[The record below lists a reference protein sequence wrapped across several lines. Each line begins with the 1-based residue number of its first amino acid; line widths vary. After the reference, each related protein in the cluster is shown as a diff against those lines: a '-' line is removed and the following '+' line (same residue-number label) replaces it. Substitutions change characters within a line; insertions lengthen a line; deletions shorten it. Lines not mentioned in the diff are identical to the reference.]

1 MFCHLQVHAALGPL
15 SVAVRRPS
23 LAALAALPALM
34 KRKVPS
40 KDGNGEDLGN
50 HESSNGLNQELNQEG
65 FDVHSPGEVVAV
77 ESGKSRVAMRVN
89 ARVDTLRLALL
100 LDDADEPDFDNLPVS
115 HSNDGGADFG
125 KAGVN
130 LGCVAEARVSHLVAN
145 VSLYPSTLAA
155 KFTLGALTVCDP
167 RLPATHPYRWAVS
180 GGGSNVGSGDS
191 RIFPDSSAD
200 ASDSPPLVEV
210 AYETFDPGAEH
221 DGATASA
228 SARLRPTRVVFLN
241 RFIAEGKAFVAGL
254 TDAIAAIDKSDDA
267 SVNAGRDS
275 KETGSNDATSS
286 PTRGTPVHA
295 IRLDVA
301 LEAPT
306 IVVPRATWDTSVA
319 LELDFG
325 SLVAKNSLS
334 KRVLPGGGDEVVDR
348 LNVGLSGV
356 HVDVVRGDDDATGGG
371 VTRTPLMRA
380 PASVD
385 AVVWR
390 VLSAGRSP
398 GDSSHSPPSVKV
410 SSEGGDSSIDVPD
423 LAVDADIAP
432 LRLDLSAEDYRLLTT
447 CFTDNTDERPAAI
460 PKTTN
465 PVDASRFALNQ
476 SSKLKF
482 DRSLDRSQP
491 FTRRTSTYATTKSAF
506 TDTGAALLTLEE
518 DHLDGTLEDG
528 GLDGLDGEGEG
539 EVAQTN
545 TRPGLGA
552 AAIRAACAARGFTPD
567 GPTRVASRISIAAS
581 VVELSL
587 FRGGGRNEPL
597 ASLAVRGTFLF
608 IFVRAISM
616 TDGVFCSTL
625 TGICAEISTLDGAPK
640 TGTVHAT
647 VASLAIEDLRDG
659 SRRVAV
665 HGGYFEGG
673 SNITGYSNPEPSRA
687 PPVGLPLLTYTRTE
701 GPAVNGT
708 RTCATL
714 QRIRLEVEPTFILDV
729 GRVFVPALAG
739 GGGEAP
745 ALVLPDDLILSP
757 GAVYTLNGD
766 THLGKRRRILADG
779 VDGGVYVLD
788 GGGYAITVDDD
799 VFNGAG
805 ATCDRPVI
813 FVGPNCS
820 LVSLF

>member
-1 MFCHLQVHAALGPL
+1 MTIDVVICHSQVHAALGPL

-40 KDGNGEDLGN
+40 KDRNGEDLGN
-50 HESSNGLNQELNQEG
+50 DESNDELNQELNREG

-100 LDDADEPDFDNLPVS
+100 LDDADEPDFDEVS
-115 HSNDGGADFG
+115 RSNGADFG
-125 KAGVN
+125 KARVN

-155 KFTLGALTVCDP
+155 KFTLGSLTVCDP
-167 RLPATHPYRWAVS
+167 RLPATHPYRWAVR
-180 GGGSNVGSGDS
+180 GGGSNVGGDS
-191 RIFPDSSAD
+191 RTLPDSSGILPDSSAN
-200 ASDSPPLVEV
+200 ASTSPPLVEV

-254 TDAIAAIDKSDDA
+254 TDAIAAIDKSEDA
-267 SVNAGRDS
+267 SGKSSGSVS
-275 KETGSNDATSS
+275 KETGLNDATSS

-334 KRVLPGGGDEVVDR
+334 KRVLSPGGGNEVVDR

-356 HVDVVRGDDDATGGG
+356 HVDVVRGDGVTGGG

-398 GDSSHSPPSVKV
+398 GDPSHSPTSAKV
-410 SSEGGDSSIDVPD
+410 SSSEGGDSSIDVPD

-465 PVDASRFALNQ
+465 PVDASRFRFASNK
-476 SSKLKF
+476 SSKF

-528 GLDGLDGEGEG
+528 GLDGLDGSSK
-539 EVAQTN
+539 N
-545 TRPGLGA
+545 FGA
-552 AAIRAACAARGFTPD
+552 A
-567 GPTRVASRISIAAS
+567 
-581 VVELSL
+581 
-587 FRGGGRNEPL
+587 
-597 ASLAVRGTFLF
+597 
-608 IFVRAISM
+608 
-616 TDGVFCSTL
+616 
-625 TGICAEISTLDGAPK
+625 
-640 TGTVHAT
+640 
-647 VASLAIEDLRDG
+647 
-659 SRRVAV
+659 
-665 HGGYFEGG
+665 
-673 SNITGYSNPEPSRA
+673 
-687 PPVGLPLLTYTRTE
+687 
-701 GPAVNGT
+701 
-708 RTCATL
+708 
-714 QRIRLEVEPTFILDV
+714 
-729 GRVFVPALAG
+729 VPAL
-739 GGGEAP
+739 P
-745 ALVLPDDLILSP
+745 
-757 GAVYTLNGD
+757 
-766 THLGKRRRILADG
+766 
-779 VDGGVYVLD
+779 GGVE
-788 GGGYAITVDDD
+788 
-799 VFNGAG
+799 
-805 ATCDRPVI
+805 
-813 FVGPNCS
+813 
-820 LVSLF
+820 

>member
-1 MFCHLQVHAALGPL
+1 VFCHSQVHAALGPL

-34 KRKVPS
+34 KRKVPN
-40 KDGNGEDLGN
+40 KDRNGEDLGN
-50 HESSNGLNQELNQEG
+50 DESNDGLNQELNREG

-100 LDDADEPDFDNLPVS
+100 LDDADEPDFDEVS
-115 HSNDGGADFG
+115 RSNGADFG
-125 KAGVN
+125 KARVN
-130 LGCVAEARVSHLVAN
+130 PGCVAEARVSHLVAN

-155 KFTLGALTVCDP
+155 KFTLGSLTVCDP

-180 GGGSNVGSGDS
+180 GGGGSNVGSSDS
-191 RIFPDSSAD
+191 RTLPDSCPD

-254 TDAIAAIDKSDDA
+254 TDAIAAIDKSEDA
-267 SVNAGRDS
+267 SVNAGSVS
-275 KETGSNDATSS
+275 KEIGSNDAASS

-334 KRVLPGGGDEVVDR
+334 KRVLPSGGGNEVVDR

-356 HVDVVRGDDDATGGG
+356 HVDVVRGDDAIGGG

-398 GDSSHSPPSVKV
+398 GDPSHSPTSAKV
-410 SSEGGDSSIDVPD
+410 SSSEGGDSSIDVPD

-465 PVDASRFALNQ
+465 PVDASRFRFASNQ
-476 SSKLKF
+476 SSKF
-482 DRSLDRSQP
+482 DQSLDRSQP

-518 DHLDGTLEDG
+518 DHLDGSLEDG
-528 GLDGLDGEGEG
+528 GLAGLDGEGDEG
-539 EVAQTN
+539 EVVDQTN
-545 TRPGLGA
+545 TLNRQTRNERGA

-587 FRGGGRNEPL
+587 FRGGGRHEPL

-608 IFVRAISM
+608 ILVRANSM
-616 TDGVFCSTL
+616 T
-625 TGICAEISTLDGAPK
+625 
-640 TGTVHAT
+640 
-647 VASLAIEDLRDG
+647 
-659 SRRVAV
+659 
-665 HGGYFEGG
+665 
-673 SNITGYSNPEPSRA
+673 
-687 PPVGLPLLTYTRTE
+687 
-701 GPAVNGT
+701 
-708 RTCATL
+708 
-714 QRIRLEVEPTFILDV
+714 
-729 GRVFVPALAG
+729 
-739 GGGEAP
+739 
-745 ALVLPDDLILSP
+745 
-757 GAVYTLNGD
+757 
-766 THLGKRRRILADG
+766 
-779 VDGGVYVLD
+779 
-788 GGGYAITVDDD
+788 
-799 VFNGAG
+799 
-805 ATCDRPVI
+805 
-813 FVGPNCS
+813 
-820 LVSLF
+820 

>member
-1 MFCHLQVHAALGPL
+1 
-15 SVAVRRPS
+15 
-23 LAALAALPALM
+23 M
-34 KRKVPS
+34 KRKVPNN
-40 KDGNGEDLGN
+40 DGNGEDLGSD
-50 HESSNGLNQELNQEG
+50 ESGGLNQELNQEG
-65 FDVHSPGEVVAV
+65 FDVSSPGEVVAV

-89 ARVDTLRLALL
+89 ARVDTLRVALL

-125 KAGVN
+125 KARVN

-155 KFTLGALTVCDP
+155 KFTLGSLTMCDP

-180 GGGSNVGSGDS
+180 GGGSNVGSDS
-191 RIFPDSSAD
+191 RILPDSSAD
-200 ASDSPPLVEV
+200 ASDSLPLVEV

-228 SARLRPTRVVFLN
+228 SARLRPTRVVLLN

-254 TDAIAAIDKSDDA
+254 TDAIAAIDKSDHA
-267 SVNAGRDS
+267 SVNAGNAGSVS
-275 KETGSNDATSS
+275 KETESNDATK

-306 IVVPRATWDTSVA
+306 IVVPRATLDTSVA

-334 KRVLPGGGDEVVDR
+334 KRVLPGGGNEVVDR
-348 LNVGLSGV
+348 LNVGLSRV
-356 HVDVVRGDDDATGGG
+356 HVDVVRSDDATTGG

-390 VLSAGRSP
+390 VLSTGRSP

-518 DHLDGTLEDG
+518 DHLDGTEDG

-539 EVAQTN
+539 EGEVAQTN
-545 TRPGLGA
+545 TWDRQTRPGRGA
-552 AAIRAACAARGFTPD
+552 AAIRAACAARGFIPD

-587 FRGGGRNEPL
+587 FRGDGRHEPL
-597 ASLAVRGTFLF
+597 ASLAVCGTFLF
-608 IFVRAISM
+608 IFGRAI
-616 TDGVFCSTL
+616 
-625 TGICAEISTLDGAPK
+625 
-640 TGTVHAT
+640 
-647 VASLAIEDLRDG
+647 
-659 SRRVAV
+659 
-665 HGGYFEGG
+665 
-673 SNITGYSNPEPSRA
+673 
-687 PPVGLPLLTYTRTE
+687 
-701 GPAVNGT
+701 
-708 RTCATL
+708 
-714 QRIRLEVEPTFILDV
+714 
-729 GRVFVPALAG
+729 
-739 GGGEAP
+739 
-745 ALVLPDDLILSP
+745 
-757 GAVYTLNGD
+757 
-766 THLGKRRRILADG
+766 
-779 VDGGVYVLD
+779 
-788 GGGYAITVDDD
+788 
-799 VFNGAG
+799 
-805 ATCDRPVI
+805 
-813 FVGPNCS
+813 
-820 LVSLF
+820 

>member
-1 MFCHLQVHAALGPL
+1 M
-15 SVAVRRPS
+15 
-23 LAALAALPALM
+23 
-34 KRKVPS
+34 
-40 KDGNGEDLGN
+40 
-50 HESSNGLNQELNQEG
+50 
-65 FDVHSPGEVVAV
+65 
-77 ESGKSRVAMRVN
+77 
-89 ARVDTLRLALL
+89 
-100 LDDADEPDFDNLPVS
+100 
-115 HSNDGGADFG
+115 
-125 KAGVN
+125 
-130 LGCVAEARVSHLVAN
+130 
-145 VSLYPSTLAA
+145 
-155 KFTLGALTVCDP
+155 
-167 RLPATHPYRWAVS
+167 S
-180 GGGSNVGSGDS
+180 GGGSNVGGDS
-191 RIFPDSSAD
+191 DSRTLPDSSGILPDSSAD
-200 ASDSPPLVEV
+200 ASDSPPPLVEV

-228 SARLRPTRVVFLN
+228 RARLRPTRVVFLN

-254 TDAIAAIDKSDDA
+254 TDAIAAIDKSEDA
-267 SVNAGRDS
+267 SVNAGSVS
-275 KETGSNDATSS
+275 KEIGSNDAASS

-306 IVVPRATWDTSVA
+306 IVVPRATSDTSAA

-334 KRVLPGGGDEVVDR
+334 KRVLPSGGGDEVVDR

-356 HVDVVRGDDDATGGG
+356 HVDVVRGDDATGGG

-398 GDSSHSPPSVKV
+398 GDSSKI

-465 PVDASRFALNQ
+465 PVDSSRFFALNQ

-518 DHLDGTLEDG
+518 DHLDGSLEDG
-528 GLDGLDGEGEG
+528 GLAGLDGEGDEG
-539 EVAQTN
+539 EVVDQTN
-545 TRPGLGA
+545 TLDRQTRNERGA

-587 FRGGGRNEPL
+587 FRGGGRHEPL
-597 ASLAVRGTFLF
+597 ASLAVRGTFHF

-616 TDGVFCSTL
+616 T
-625 TGICAEISTLDGAPK
+625 
-640 TGTVHAT
+640 
-647 VASLAIEDLRDG
+647 
-659 SRRVAV
+659 
-665 HGGYFEGG
+665 
-673 SNITGYSNPEPSRA
+673 
-687 PPVGLPLLTYTRTE
+687 
-701 GPAVNGT
+701 
-708 RTCATL
+708 
-714 QRIRLEVEPTFILDV
+714 
-729 GRVFVPALAG
+729 
-739 GGGEAP
+739 
-745 ALVLPDDLILSP
+745 
-757 GAVYTLNGD
+757 
-766 THLGKRRRILADG
+766 
-779 VDGGVYVLD
+779 
-788 GGGYAITVDDD
+788 
-799 VFNGAG
+799 
-805 ATCDRPVI
+805 
-813 FVGPNCS
+813 
-820 LVSLF
+820 

>member
-1 MFCHLQVHAALGPL
+1 
-15 SVAVRRPS
+15 
-23 LAALAALPALM
+23 M
-34 KRKVPS
+34 KRKVPNN
-40 KDGNGEDLGN
+40 DGNGEDLGSD
-50 HESSNGLNQELNQEG
+50 ESGGLNQELNQEG
-65 FDVHSPGEVVAV
+65 FDVSSPGEVVAV

-89 ARVDTLRLALL
+89 ARVDTLRVALL

-125 KAGVN
+125 KARVN

-180 GGGSNVGSGDS
+180 GGGSNVGSDS
-191 RIFPDSSAD
+191 RILPDSSAD
-200 ASDSPPLVEV
+200 ASDSLPLVEV

-228 SARLRPTRVVFLN
+228 SARLRPTRVVLLN

-254 TDAIAAIDKSDDA
+254 TDAIAAIDKSDHA
-267 SVNAGRDS
+267 SVNAGNAGSVS
-275 KETGSNDATSS
+275 KETESNDATK

-306 IVVPRATWDTSVA
+306 IVVPRATLDTSVA

-334 KRVLPGGGDEVVDR
+334 KRVLPGGGNEVVDR
-348 LNVGLSGV
+348 LNVGLSRV
-356 HVDVVRGDDDATGGG
+356 HVDVVRSDDATTGG

-476 SSKLKF
+476 SSKF
-482 DRSLDRSQP
+482 DQSLDRSQP

-518 DHLDGTLEDG
+518 DHLDGTEDG

-539 EVAQTN
+539 EGEVAQTN
-545 TRPGLGA
+545 TWDRQTRPGRGA
-552 AAIRAACAARGFTPD
+552 AAIRAACAARGVIPD

-587 FRGGGRNEPL
+587 FRGGGRHEPL
-597 ASLAVRGTFLF
+597 ASLAVCGTFLF
-608 IFVRAISM
+608 IFGRAI
-616 TDGVFCSTL
+616 
-625 TGICAEISTLDGAPK
+625 
-640 TGTVHAT
+640 
-647 VASLAIEDLRDG
+647 
-659 SRRVAV
+659 
-665 HGGYFEGG
+665 
-673 SNITGYSNPEPSRA
+673 
-687 PPVGLPLLTYTRTE
+687 
-701 GPAVNGT
+701 
-708 RTCATL
+708 
-714 QRIRLEVEPTFILDV
+714 
-729 GRVFVPALAG
+729 
-739 GGGEAP
+739 
-745 ALVLPDDLILSP
+745 
-757 GAVYTLNGD
+757 
-766 THLGKRRRILADG
+766 
-779 VDGGVYVLD
+779 
-788 GGGYAITVDDD
+788 
-799 VFNGAG
+799 
-805 ATCDRPVI
+805 
-813 FVGPNCS
+813 
-820 LVSLF
+820 

>member
-1 MFCHLQVHAALGPL
+1 
-15 SVAVRRPS
+15 
-23 LAALAALPALM
+23 
-34 KRKVPS
+34 
-40 KDGNGEDLGN
+40 
-50 HESSNGLNQELNQEG
+50 
-65 FDVHSPGEVVAV
+65 
-77 ESGKSRVAMRVN
+77 MR
-89 ARVDTLRLALL
+89 
-100 LDDADEPDFDNLPVS
+100 
-115 HSNDGGADFG
+115 
-125 KAGVN
+125 
-130 LGCVAEARVSHLVAN
+130 
-145 VSLYPSTLAA
+145 
-155 KFTLGALTVCDP
+155 
-167 RLPATHPYRWAVS
+167 
-180 GGGSNVGSGDS
+180 GGGSNVGSGSDS
-191 RIFPDSSAD
+191 RILPDSSAD
-200 ASDSPPLVEV
+200 VSDSPPLVEV

-228 SARLRPTRVVFLN
+228 STRLRPTRVVFLN

-254 TDAIAAIDKSDDA
+254 TDAIAAIDKSEDA
-267 SVNAGRDS
+267 SGKSSGSVS
-275 KETGSNDATSS
+275 KETGLNDATSS

-334 KRVLPGGGDEVVDR
+334 KRVLPSGGGNEVVDR

-356 HVDVVRGDDDATGGG
+356 HVDVVRGDDAIGGG

-398 GDSSHSPPSVKV
+398 GDPSHSPTSAKV

-465 PVDASRFALNQ
+465 PVDASRFFASNQ

-482 DRSLDRSQP
+482 DQSLDRSQP

-528 GLDGLDGEGEG
+528 GLHGLDGEGEG
-539 EVAQTN
+539 EGEVDDQTN
-545 TRPGLGA
+545 TLDRQARPGRGA

-587 FRGGGRNEPL
+587 FRGGGRHEPL

-608 IFVRAISM
+608 ILVRANSM
-616 TDGVFCSTL
+616 T
-625 TGICAEISTLDGAPK
+625 
-640 TGTVHAT
+640 
-647 VASLAIEDLRDG
+647 
-659 SRRVAV
+659 
-665 HGGYFEGG
+665 
-673 SNITGYSNPEPSRA
+673 
-687 PPVGLPLLTYTRTE
+687 
-701 GPAVNGT
+701 
-708 RTCATL
+708 
-714 QRIRLEVEPTFILDV
+714 
-729 GRVFVPALAG
+729 
-739 GGGEAP
+739 
-745 ALVLPDDLILSP
+745 
-757 GAVYTLNGD
+757 
-766 THLGKRRRILADG
+766 
-779 VDGGVYVLD
+779 
-788 GGGYAITVDDD
+788 
-799 VFNGAG
+799 
-805 ATCDRPVI
+805 
-813 FVGPNCS
+813 
-820 LVSLF
+820 

>member
-1 MFCHLQVHAALGPL
+1 MFCHSQVHAALGPL

-34 KRKVPS
+34 KRKVPN
-40 KDGNGEDLGN
+40 KDRNGDDLGN
-50 HESSNGLNQELNQEG
+50 DEASNGLNQELNREG

-100 LDDADEPDFDNLPVS
+100 LDDADEPDFDEVS
-115 HSNDGGADFG
+115 RSNGADFG
-125 KAGVN
+125 KARVN
-130 LGCVAEARVSHLVAN
+130 PGCIAEARVSHLVAN

-180 GGGSNVGSGDS
+180 GGGSNDASDS
-191 RIFPDSSAD
+191 RTLPDSSAD
-200 ASDSPPLVEV
+200 ASGSMPLVEV

-254 TDAIAAIDKSDDA
+254 TEAIAAIDKSKDA
-267 SVNAGRDS
+267 SVNAGSVS
-275 KETGSNDATSS
+275 KEIGSNDAASS

-306 IVVPRATWDTSVA
+306 IVVPRATSDTSAA

-334 KRVLPGGGDEVVDR
+334 KRVLPSGGGNEVVDR

-356 HVDVVRGDDDATGGG
+356 HVDVVRGDDAIGGGG
-371 VTRTPLMRA
+371 VTRTALMRA

-398 GDSSHSPPSVKV
+398 GDSSPTSAKIP

-465 PVDASRFALNQ
+465 PVDSSRFFALNQ

-518 DHLDGTLEDG
+518 DHLDGSLEDG
-528 GLDGLDGEGEG
+528 GLAGLDGEGDEG
-539 EVAQTN
+539 EVVDQTN
-545 TRPGLGA
+545 TLDRQTRNERGA

-587 FRGGGRNEPL
+587 FRGGGRHEPL

-616 TDGVFCSTL
+616 TDGVFCFVNSY
-625 TGICAEISTLDGAPK
+625 C
-640 TGTVHAT
+640 
-647 VASLAIEDLRDG
+647 RDM
-659 SRRVAV
+659 R
-665 HGGYFEGG
+665 
-673 SNITGYSNPEPSRA
+673 
-687 PPVGLPLLTYTRTE
+687 
-701 GPAVNGT
+701 
-708 RTCATL
+708 
-714 QRIRLEVEPTFILDV
+714 
-729 GRVFVPALAG
+729 
-739 GGGEAP
+739 
-745 ALVLPDDLILSP
+745 
-757 GAVYTLNGD
+757 
-766 THLGKRRRILADG
+766 
-779 VDGGVYVLD
+779 
-788 GGGYAITVDDD
+788 
-799 VFNGAG
+799 
-805 ATCDRPVI
+805 
-813 FVGPNCS
+813 
-820 LVSLF
+820 

>member
-1 MFCHLQVHAALGPL
+1 
-15 SVAVRRPS
+15 
-23 LAALAALPALM
+23 M
-34 KRKVPS
+34 KRKVPNN
-40 KDGNGEDLGN
+40 DGNGEDLGSD
-50 HESSNGLNQELNQEG
+50 ESGGLNQELNQEG

-89 ARVDTLRLALL
+89 ARVDTLRVALL

-125 KAGVN
+125 KARVN

-155 KFTLGALTVCDP
+155 KFTLGSLTMCDP

-180 GGGSNVGSGDS
+180 GGGSNVGSDS
-191 RIFPDSSAD
+191 RILPDSSAD
-200 ASDSPPLVEV
+200 ASDSLPLVEV

-228 SARLRPTRVVFLN
+228 SARLRPTRVVLLN

-254 TDAIAAIDKSDDA
+254 TDAIAAIDKSDHA
-267 SVNAGRDS
+267 SVNAGNAGSVS
-275 KETGSNDATSS
+275 KETESNDATK

-325 SLVAKNSLS
+325 SLVAKNLLS
-334 KRVLPGGGDEVVDR
+334 KRVLPGGGNEVVDR

-356 HVDVVRGDDDATGGG
+356 HVDAVRSNDATTGG

-476 SSKLKF
+476 SSKF
-482 DRSLDRSQP
+482 DQSLDRSQP

-518 DHLDGTLEDG
+518 DHLDGTEDG

-539 EVAQTN
+539 EGEVAQTN
-545 TRPGLGA
+545 TWDRQTRPGRGA
-552 AAIRAACAARGFTPD
+552 AAIRAACAARGFIPD

-587 FRGGGRNEPL
+587 FRGDGRHEPL
-597 ASLAVRGTFLF
+597 ASLAVCGTFLF
-608 IFVRAISM
+608 IFGRAI
-616 TDGVFCSTL
+616 
-625 TGICAEISTLDGAPK
+625 
-640 TGTVHAT
+640 
-647 VASLAIEDLRDG
+647 
-659 SRRVAV
+659 
-665 HGGYFEGG
+665 
-673 SNITGYSNPEPSRA
+673 
-687 PPVGLPLLTYTRTE
+687 
-701 GPAVNGT
+701 
-708 RTCATL
+708 
-714 QRIRLEVEPTFILDV
+714 
-729 GRVFVPALAG
+729 
-739 GGGEAP
+739 
-745 ALVLPDDLILSP
+745 
-757 GAVYTLNGD
+757 
-766 THLGKRRRILADG
+766 
-779 VDGGVYVLD
+779 
-788 GGGYAITVDDD
+788 
-799 VFNGAG
+799 
-805 ATCDRPVI
+805 
-813 FVGPNCS
+813 
-820 LVSLF
+820 

>member
-1 MFCHLQVHAALGPL
+1 MTIDVVICHSQVHAALGPL

-34 KRKVPS
+34 KRKVPNN
-40 KDGNGEDLGN
+40 DGNGEDLGN
-50 HESSNGLNQELNQEG
+50 DESSDGLNQELNREG

-100 LDDADEPDFDNLPVS
+100 LDDADEPDFDEVS
-115 HSNDGGADFG
+115 RSNGADFG
-125 KAGVN
+125 KARVN
-130 LGCVAEARVSHLVAN
+130 PGCVAEARVSHLVAN

-167 RLPATHPYRWAVS
+167 RLPATHPYRWAVR
-180 GGGSNVGSGDS
+180 GCGSNVGSGSDS
-191 RIFPDSSAD
+191 RILPDSSAD
-200 ASDSPPLVEV
+200 VSDSPPLVEV

-254 TDAIAAIDKSDDA
+254 TDAIAAIDKSEDA
-267 SVNAGRDS
+267 SGKSSGSVS
-275 KETGSNDATSS
+275 KETGLNDATSS

-334 KRVLPGGGDEVVDR
+334 KRVLPGGGNEVVDR

-356 HVDVVRGDDDATGGG
+356 HVDVVRGDDAAGGG

-398 GDSSHSPPSVKV
+398 GDSSKI

-465 PVDASRFALNQ
+465 PVDSSRFFALNQ

-518 DHLDGTLEDG
+518 DHLDGSLEDG
-528 GLDGLDGEGEG
+528 GLAGLDGEGDEG
-539 EVAQTN
+539 EVVDQTN
-545 TRPGLGA
+545 TLDRQTRNERGA

-587 FRGGGRNEPL
+587 FRGGGRHEPL

-608 IFVRAISM
+608 ILVRANSM
-616 TDGVFCSTL
+616 T
-625 TGICAEISTLDGAPK
+625 
-640 TGTVHAT
+640 
-647 VASLAIEDLRDG
+647 
-659 SRRVAV
+659 
-665 HGGYFEGG
+665 
-673 SNITGYSNPEPSRA
+673 
-687 PPVGLPLLTYTRTE
+687 
-701 GPAVNGT
+701 
-708 RTCATL
+708 
-714 QRIRLEVEPTFILDV
+714 
-729 GRVFVPALAG
+729 
-739 GGGEAP
+739 
-745 ALVLPDDLILSP
+745 
-757 GAVYTLNGD
+757 
-766 THLGKRRRILADG
+766 
-779 VDGGVYVLD
+779 
-788 GGGYAITVDDD
+788 
-799 VFNGAG
+799 
-805 ATCDRPVI
+805 
-813 FVGPNCS
+813 
-820 LVSLF
+820 

>member
-1 MFCHLQVHAALGPL
+1 MFCHSQVHAALGPL

-34 KRKVPS
+34 KRKVPN
-40 KDGNGEDLGN
+40 KDRNGEDLGN
-50 HESSNGLNQELNQEG
+50 DESNDGLNQELNREG

-100 LDDADEPDFDNLPVS
+100 LDDADEPDFDEVS
-115 HSNDGGADFG
+115 HSIGADFG
-125 KAGVN
+125 KARVN

-167 RLPATHPYRWAVS
+167 RLPATHPYRWAVR
-180 GGGSNVGSGDS
+180 GGGSNVGGDS
-191 RIFPDSSAD
+191 RTLPDSSGILPDSSAD

-254 TDAIAAIDKSDDA
+254 TDAIAAIDKSEDA
-267 SVNAGRDS
+267 SANAGSVS

-334 KRVLPGGGDEVVDR
+334 KRVLPSGGGNEVVDR

-356 HVDVVRGDDDATGGG
+356 HVDVVRGDDATGGG

-398 GDSSHSPPSVKV
+398 GDPSHSPTSAKV

-447 CFTDNTDERPAAI
+447 CFTDNTDERPAFI

-465 PVDASRFALNQ
+465 PVDASRFFAVNQ

-482 DRSLDRSQP
+482 DQSLDRSQP

-518 DHLDGTLEDG
+518 DHLDGTEDG
-528 GLDGLDGEGEG
+528 GLDSLDGEGDEG
-539 EVAQTN
+539 EVDQTN
-545 TRPGLGA
+545 TLDRQTRPGLGA

-587 FRGGGRNEPL
+587 FRGGGRHEPL

-608 IFVRAISM
+608 ILVRANSM
-616 TDGVFCSTL
+616 T
-625 TGICAEISTLDGAPK
+625 
-640 TGTVHAT
+640 
-647 VASLAIEDLRDG
+647 
-659 SRRVAV
+659 
-665 HGGYFEGG
+665 
-673 SNITGYSNPEPSRA
+673 
-687 PPVGLPLLTYTRTE
+687 
-701 GPAVNGT
+701 
-708 RTCATL
+708 
-714 QRIRLEVEPTFILDV
+714 
-729 GRVFVPALAG
+729 
-739 GGGEAP
+739 
-745 ALVLPDDLILSP
+745 
-757 GAVYTLNGD
+757 
-766 THLGKRRRILADG
+766 
-779 VDGGVYVLD
+779 
-788 GGGYAITVDDD
+788 
-799 VFNGAG
+799 
-805 ATCDRPVI
+805 
-813 FVGPNCS
+813 
-820 LVSLF
+820 

>member
-1 MFCHLQVHAALGPL
+1 MFCHSQVHAALGPL

-34 KRKVPS
+34 KRKVPN
-40 KDGNGEDLGN
+40 KDRNGEDLGN
-50 HESSNGLNQELNQEG
+50 DESNDGLNQELNREG

-100 LDDADEPDFDNLPVS
+100 LDDADEPDFDEVS
-115 HSNDGGADFG
+115 RSNGADFG
-125 KAGVN
+125 KARVN
-130 LGCVAEARVSHLVAN
+130 PGCVAEARVSHLVAN

-155 KFTLGALTVCDP
+155 KFTLGSLTVCDP

-180 GGGSNVGSGDS
+180 GGGGSNVGSSDS
-191 RIFPDSSAD
+191 RTLPDSCPD

-254 TDAIAAIDKSDDA
+254 TDAIAAIDKSEDA
-267 SVNAGRDS
+267 SVNAGSVS
-275 KETGSNDATSS
+275 KEIGSNDAASS

-334 KRVLPGGGDEVVDR
+334 KRVLPSGGGNEVVDR

-356 HVDVVRGDDDATGGG
+356 HVDVVRGDDAIGGG

-398 GDSSHSPPSVKV
+398 GDPSHSPTSAKV
-410 SSEGGDSSIDVPD
+410 SSSEGGDSSIDVPD

-465 PVDASRFALNQ
+465 PVDSSRFFALNQ

-518 DHLDGTLEDG
+518 DHLDGSLEDG
-528 GLDGLDGEGEG
+528 GLAGLDGEGDEG
-539 EVAQTN
+539 EVDLQTTDWDRQ
-545 TRPGLGA
+545 TRPGQGA

-587 FRGGGRNEPL
+587 FRGGGRHEPL

-608 IFVRAISM
+608 ILVRANSM
-616 TDGVFCSTL
+616 T
-625 TGICAEISTLDGAPK
+625 
-640 TGTVHAT
+640 
-647 VASLAIEDLRDG
+647 
-659 SRRVAV
+659 
-665 HGGYFEGG
+665 
-673 SNITGYSNPEPSRA
+673 
-687 PPVGLPLLTYTRTE
+687 
-701 GPAVNGT
+701 
-708 RTCATL
+708 
-714 QRIRLEVEPTFILDV
+714 
-729 GRVFVPALAG
+729 
-739 GGGEAP
+739 
-745 ALVLPDDLILSP
+745 
-757 GAVYTLNGD
+757 
-766 THLGKRRRILADG
+766 
-779 VDGGVYVLD
+779 
-788 GGGYAITVDDD
+788 
-799 VFNGAG
+799 
-805 ATCDRPVI
+805 
-813 FVGPNCS
+813 
-820 LVSLF
+820 